1 MLRNYFIIATRRLL
15 RNKNFSFINIGG
27 LMIGMTSA
35 TLILLW
41 VQNEVSH
48 DRFHKN
54 LGRLYEVW
62 SNDNVNGTIRSLRN
76 TPEIM
81 APALKKDY
89 PEVEEVTRL
98 RWTRN
103 LLAANEDQKL
113 LSTGAVVD
121 PGFLS
126 MFSFP
131 LVKGNKRTAF
141 KDPHG
146 LVITEKLGKKLFDDA
161 DPMGKL
167 VRMGNSQNYTV
178 TGVLK
183 DLPNNTQFDFIEY
196 LASYELETLQ
206 GNIDK
211 DWSDISISTF
221 VLLKPNTTAETLNA
235 KLKNIIPGHTNGAQ
249 KTQEFLYPVSQLWLY
264 SQFDNGKVTGG
275 RISLVRTFIIIAIF
289 ILLIACIN
297 FMNLSTARSE
307 QRAKEVGIRKV
318 VGARRESLMFQFL
331 CESIL
336 IALVAGVF
344 AIGIT
349 ELCLPA
355 FNTLI
360 NKQLVIDFRNIDFW
374 LAAVAFILIT
384 GILAGS
390 YPAFFLSTFKPY
402 LVLKGTFKKIGAL
415 VTPRKILVVL
425 QFTFAIVLIICTMIV
440 AQQVKYAQSRKSGYD
455 RDHLV
460 HIYMNDEMG
469 NHFSIIKNELINS
482 GAATAVSAVQAPLTQ
497 NWSSGLQLKWEG
509 KDPNAVIQ
517 INRYTEEGDLVK
529 TAGMQ
534 LIAGRDIDVKNY
546 PTDSTACLINEA
558 ALKIM
563 NFKNPIGQVIYDEPE
578 RWHVVGVIK
587 DFIQES
593 PYQPIKP
600 MIIRGP
606 KEWTSVMLIRLN
618 RANTSTTN
626 LSIAHGI
633 FKKYNPAYPFEYT
646 FTDEE
651 YAAKFADEKLIK
663 KLVVLFSWL
672 TIFISCLGLFGL
684 ATYVADSKT
693 KEIGVRK
700 VLGATVVNITSML
713 SVEFVKLVA
722 TAILIASPIAWW
734 AMHNWLKDFD
744 YRIKIQWWVFAAA
757 GIVCVLIAV
766 LTVSFQA
773 VRAAIANPVKSLRT
787 E

>member
-1 MLRNYFIIATRRLL
+1 LIIAVRRLF
-15 RNKNFSFINIGG
+15 RNKNSSLINIGG

-35 TLILLW
+35 MLILLW

-48 DRFHKN
+48 DRFHKK

-62 SNDNVNGTIRSLRN
+62 SNDNVNGTIRSLKN

-81 APALKKDY
+81 APTLKKDY
-89 PEVEEVTRL
+89 PEIEEVTRL

-103 LLAANEDQKL
+103 LLAANDDKKL
-113 LSTGAVVD
+113 LSTGAIVD
-121 PGFLS
+121 TGFLT

-131 LVKGNKRTAF
+131 LVKGNKQTVF
-141 KDPHG
+141 HDPHAM
-146 LVITEKLGKKLFDDA
+146 VITQMLAKKLFNDD
-161 DPMGKL
+161 DPVGRII
-167 VRMGNSQNYTV
+167 RMGNTQNYTV

-196 LASYELETLQ
+196 LVSYELETLR
-206 GNIDK
+206 GSIDK

-221 VLLKPNTTAETLNA
+221 VLLKPNSTAEQLNS
-235 KLKNIIPGHTNGAQ
+235 KLRNIIPQHTNGSQ

-264 SQFDNGKVTGG
+264 SQFENGKATGG
-275 RISLVRTFIIIAIF
+275 RISLVRTFVIIAIF

-307 QRAKEVGIRKV
+307 KRAKEVGIRKV
-318 VGARRESLMFQFL
+318 VGAQRKSLIFQFL
-331 CESIL
+331 CESIA
-336 IALVAGVF
+336 ITFVAGVL

-360 NKQLVIDFRNIDFW
+360 KKQLAIEYRNIYFW
-374 LAAVAFILIT
+374 LAGVSFILVT
-384 GILAGS
+384 GMFAGS

-402 LVLKGTFKKIGAL
+402 LVLKGTFKKIGAF

-425 QFTFAIVLIICTMIV
+425 QFTFAIALIICTIIV
-440 AQQVKYAQSRKSGYD
+440 TQQVKYAQSRKSGYE

-469 NHFSIIKNELINS
+469 NHFNLIKNDLIHS
-482 GAATAVSAVQAPLTQ
+482 GAATAVSAVQAPLTE
-497 NWSSGLQLKWEG
+497 NWSSGLHLNWEG

-529 TAGMQ
+529 TAGME
-534 LIAGRDIDVKNY
+534 LMAGRDIDVKDY
-546 PTDSTACLINEA
+546 PSDSTACLINEA
-558 ALKIM
+558 ALKVM
-563 NFKNPIGQVIYDEPE
+563 NFKNPIGQVVYDEPE
-578 RWHVVGVIK
+578 RWHVIGVVK

-593 PYQPIKP
+593 PYQPVKP

-606 KEWTSVMLIRLN
+606 KEWTSVMLLRLSSN
-618 RANTSTTN
+618 NATTKN
-626 LSIAHGI
+626 LSIAEGI

-646 FTDEE
+646 FTEEE
-651 YAAKFADEKLIK
+651 YTAKFADEQLTK
-663 KLVVLFSWL
+663 KLASLFSWL

-684 ATYVADSKT
+684 ATYMAESRT

-700 VLGATVVNITSML
+700 VLGATVINITSLL
-713 SVEFVKLVA
+713 SVEFLKLVA
-722 TAILIASPIAWW
+722 TAIFIASPIAWW
-734 AMHNWLKDFD
+734 AMHNWLKDFN
-744 YRIKIQWWVFAAA
+744 YRIQMQWWVFAAA
-757 GIVCVLIAV
+757 GMLCILIA
-766 LTVSFQA
+766 LMTVSFQA